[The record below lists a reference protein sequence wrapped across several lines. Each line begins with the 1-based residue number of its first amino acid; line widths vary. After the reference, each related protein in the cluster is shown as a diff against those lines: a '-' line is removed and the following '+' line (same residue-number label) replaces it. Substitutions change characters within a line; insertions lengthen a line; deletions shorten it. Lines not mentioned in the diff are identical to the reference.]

1 MRSEDVKLIPLQA
14 FPHRSILQNYYL
26 VHLRQEAN
34 AMCHQNPLSITA
46 LQYSFIKVGHQN
58 PLSITALQYSFIKVG
73 HQNPL
78 SIKVLQYSFIKVGR
92 QFSPLSNIVI
102 ALSSGIS

>member
-1 MRSEDVKLIPLQA
+1 MRIMRSKDVKLIPLKA
-14 FPHRSILQNYYL
+14 FPHRSILQNYDL

-34 AMCHQNPLSITA
+34 AMCHQNPLSI
-46 LQYSFIKVGHQN
+46 
-58 PLSITALQYSFIKVG
+58 
-73 HQNPL
+73 
-78 SIKVLQYSFIKVGR
+78 KVLQYSFLNMGR

>member
-1 MRSEDVKLIPLQA
+1 MRIMRSKDVKLIPLQA
-14 FPHRSILQNYYL
+14 FPHRSILQNYDL

-34 AMCHQNPLSITA
+34 AMCHQNPLSIKA
-46 LQYSFIKVGHQN
+46 LQYSFIKVDHQK
-58 PLSITALQYSFIKVG
+58 PLPITA
-73 HQNPL
+73 
-78 SIKVLQYSFIKVGR
+78 LQYSFIKVGR